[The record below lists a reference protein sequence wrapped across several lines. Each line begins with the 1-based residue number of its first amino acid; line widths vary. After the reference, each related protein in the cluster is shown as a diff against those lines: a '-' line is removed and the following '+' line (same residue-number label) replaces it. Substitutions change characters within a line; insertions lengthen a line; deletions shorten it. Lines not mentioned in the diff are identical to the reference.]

1 MELPIYPPKPSEW
14 EIQKLG
20 GELVDGSGFESEEPA
35 TGFEPD
41 ERAEE
46 GLLP

>member
-1 MELPIYPPKPSEW
+1 MHPPKPSEW

-20 GELVDGSGFESEEPA
+20 GELLDGSGFEFEDSA

-41 ERAEE
+41 EGAEE
-46 GLLP
+46 VLP